1 MEREL
6 VTHTHASLEHSDGLG
21 TGTQTGL
28 TSDCIYMK
36 FQKWRD

>member
-1 MEREL
+1 MEHEL

-21 TGTQTGL
+21 TGTGL